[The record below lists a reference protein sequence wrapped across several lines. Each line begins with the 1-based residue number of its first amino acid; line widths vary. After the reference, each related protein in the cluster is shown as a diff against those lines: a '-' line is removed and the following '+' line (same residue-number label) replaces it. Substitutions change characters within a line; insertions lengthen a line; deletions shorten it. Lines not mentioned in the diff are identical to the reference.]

1 MYTIERLKRDHP
13 IVILP
18 FSYSLH
24 VSPFLSQGC
33 DFLFNTCLNVNLK
46 LIQLVELKTI
56 FFFTINNSVW
66 ILFHFFSL
74 RVWKKK
80 EQNKNGLLTVLRKS
94 DRSQTPL
101 NRRSNCKEN
110 CLSSILV
117 LFIFWFNYITF
128 KKYYE
133 LVILR
138 NSTDL
143 LCDISLEPFCS
154 LNVTLFCLNMI
165 RFLTVFS
172 QLSLTCQPPCQGS
185 FSFSRQDSRITKND
199 IFPRIDH

>member
-13 IVILP
+13 IVILT

-46 LIQLVELKTI
+46 LIQLVELKTF
-56 FFFTINNSVW
+56 FFFTIDNSVW

-101 NRRSNCKEN
+101 NRRSACKEN

-117 LFIFWFNYITF
+117 LFFFCGSTLSHLRSITSPSF
-128 KKYYE
+128 YVVLQIYFVTS
-133 LVILR
+133 LWNHFV
-138 NSTDL
+138 L
-143 LCDISLEPFCS
+143 L
-154 LNVTLFCLNMI
+154 T
-165 RFLTVFS
+165 
-172 QLSLTCQPPCQGS
+172 
-185 FSFSRQDSRITKND
+185 
-199 IFPRIDH
+199 